1 MFVKLWMTKDPVTV
15 KTDQSVAEA
24 NLCLQE
30 NRIRRIPVMDDTDQL
45 IGIVSREDIFNVMP
59 SVVDGSSAGSQSFFA
74 ESTQVSEI
82 MTPNPMFV
90 EPMTSLET
98 VAKRMRKHKVGG
110 MPVVE
115 NGTLVG
121 IITESDIFLAFME
134 ILGVNQEGVRIEM
147 IIGKKTE
154 DFYII
159 LEILK
164 RYRISI
170 LAITLHNDYGQHQR
184 LLTMKIMGDELDST
198 VNALRKSGA
207 QINSIQEEESAS

>member
-15 KTDQSVAEA
+15 KVDQPVAAA

-30 NRIRRIPVMDDTDQL
+30 NRIRRIPVVNDTEQL

-59 SVVDGSSAGSQSFFA
+59 SAVDGSSAGSQSLFA
-74 ESTQVSEI
+74 ESTKVSEI

-98 VAKRMRKHKVGG
+98 VAKSMRKHKIGG

-115 NGTLVG
+115 NDTLVG

-134 ILGVNQEGVRIEM
+134 ILGVNQDGVRIEM
-147 IIGKKTE
+147 IISKKTE
-154 DFYII
+154 DFYTI
-159 LEILK
+159 LEIFK
-164 RYRISI
+164 RYKISI
-170 LAITLHNDYGQHQR
+170 LAVTFHNDYGPKQR
-184 LLTMKIMGDELDST
+184 LLTMKITGDELDST
-198 VNALRKSGA
+198 LNALRKSGV
-207 QINSIQEEESAS
+207 QINSIQEEDNAF